1 MTAPVGKAPSKTEK
15 AVAEPPKK
23 PEPKFDPSVYS
34 CEIIHEKTTLEKAND
49 LSLIH
54 I

>member
-23 PEPKFDPSVYS
+23 LEDKFDPSAQSLPY
-34 CEIIHEKTTLEKAND
+34 
-49 LSLIH
+49 LS
-54 I
+54 